1 MDAETAILP
10 VGVQDSEAEDLPARA
25 GRQSENAWLGMILVL
40 GLTLAG
46 FLLLA
51 LGGSDEGPRWPAL
64 LFVTAGV
71 LGTLA
76 YYFSVYSFFH
86 KLERRL
92 PESQTE
98 WERLESELLAAFEQ
112 LGAGDLVRAIEHTE
126 GLPERLA
133 RIAEAASEALSH
145 LAQQIQDSSIEVA
158 SAADAVNEIASEL
171 ASGSSQQAASVVEIT
186 AAMEELAR
194 TASQIAEN
202 ASRQADLASRAEAS
216 GDAGSVAV
224 DEAVSGVEEVQ
235 KRISAIANRA
245 DALGTRSKEIYRVLD
260 LITEI
265 AQETH
270 ILSLNA
276 AIEAV
281 AAGADGRR
289 FSVVAEE
296 VRHLA
301 QRSQESVESVRNL
314 LDEFSGSIRATIVAT
329 EEGSKEASRVLERSR
344 AAAGAIGELRRAS
357 GDTSRVARQISLAT
371 QQQNAA
377 SDEVVMTLREVS
389 LVVQR
394 MTGGLKNL
402 SSTADRLNSLGLTIQ
417 LLAQSFRL
425 DSPRSL
431 KHLVEEW
438 ARRLDGVDEM
448 TEKERVLDEL
458 VHKAP
463 FVELGY
469 IALLNGST
477 PVLSFNRDLLDDR
490 QLALAARVR
499 ESDIRQRPW
508 FKAAARHWRT
518 TLIPPYESMQDSEAC
533 FTVCT
538 PVCDKGGIVIGVLGI
553 DINVTGWTRI

>member
-1 MDAETAILP
+1 MHTQEILT
-10 VGVQDSEAEDLPARA
+10 GLAPAAAAPREPA
-25 GRQSENAWLGMILVL
+25 GRSTENALLGWILVV
-40 GLTLAG
+40 GLTLVG
-46 FLLLA
+46 YLLLSIGSPAGAPGWPRHVFLGLA
-51 LGGSDEGPRWPAL
+51 L
-64 LFVTAGV
+64 VGV
-71 LGTLA
+71 VA
-76 YYFSVYSFFH
+76 YGFWVFPHFRN
-86 KLERRL
+86 LERRL
-92 PESQTE
+92 PAGQDG
-98 WERLESELLAAFEQ
+98 WAKLEVELIGAFEQ
-112 LGAGDLVRAIEHTE
+112 LGAGDLVRSIDHTRD
-126 GLPERLA
+126 LPERLA
-133 RIAEAASEALSH
+133 KISEAASESLSQ

-158 SAADAVNEIASEL
+158 AAADAVNEIASEL

-202 ASRQADLASRAEAS
+202 AGRQAELAARAEAS
-216 GDAGSVAV
+216 GEAGSAAV
-224 DEAVSGVEEVQ
+224 FEAVTGVEEVQ
-235 KRISAIANRA
+235 KRISAIASRA

-276 AIEAV
+276 AIEAA

-314 LDEFSGSIRATIVAT
+314 LDEFSSSIRATIVAT

-344 AAAGAIGELRRAS
+344 AASSAIEELRGAS

-402 SSTADRLNSLGLTIQ
+402 SSTADRLNQLGLEIQ
-417 LLAQSFRL
+417 LLAQSFHL

-431 KHLVEEW
+431 KHLVEDW
-438 ARRLDGVDEM
+438 ARRIEPLPALADKEAALDQ
-448 TEKERVLDEL
+448 L
-458 VHKAP
+458 VHNAP

-469 IALLNGST
+469 LMALDGATLA
-477 PVLSFNRDLLDDR
+477 LSFNQDLLDER
-490 QLALAARVR
+490 QRSLAAKVR
-499 ESDIRQRPW
+499 ETDVRQRPW
-508 FKAAARHWRT
+508 FKAVSRHWRT
-518 TLIPPYESMQDSEAC
+518 TLIPPYASMQNSEAC

-538 PVCDKGGIVIGVLGI
+538 PLHNADGSIAAVLGI